1 MKYTNLHTH
10 KSTNQENVLEIVNQY
25 PNDFDPNIRTFS
37 VGIHP
42 WHIDTNSVEINLTII
57 ENSLQLHGC
66 LAIGECGLDKKIEMS
81 LVLQIPIF
89 EKQLLLAQ
97 KYNKPV
103 IVHCVLAFQE
113 LIEIKNRLQI
123 TVPLIIHGFSKN
135 EILGKQLL
143 DNGFYFSFG
152 KNLLLN
158 PESEIFFEQVPND
171 AFFLETDSSDFSIE
185 EIYQK
190 ASEFKNIDL
199 KILKSIV
206 YINFIR
212 IFDLL

>member
-10 KSTNQENVLEIVNQY
+10 KYTNQETVLEVVNQY
-25 PNDFDPNIRTFS
+25 PNNFDPNIRTYS

-42 WHIDTNSVEINLTII
+42 WHIDTNSVEADLNII

-66 LAIGECGLDKKIEMS
+66 FAIGECGLDKKIKIP
-81 LVLQIPIF
+81 LALQIPIF

-185 EIYQK
+185 EIYEK
-190 ASEFKNIDL
+190 ASKYKNIDL

-206 YINFIR
+206 YINFLR